1 MKPFRYKRTRE
12 WDWEVRAIMRKTK
25 LWKKTTAVLV
35 CTAMLAGLGACSKE
49 TETGGAGTAAQAES
63 AKAGEEAGEGE
74 EVITLTVMGEVG
86 NDCISTDDAIGRK
99 IKEELGIV
107 LECTMVTNDKLKVM
121 AAGGDLP
128 DIIEL
133 HEAPTMAKSLID
145 AGALYPMDSWLENNG
160 ENIKTKLPD
169 GLKWSKDVLG
179 GGQTYVLPVAIEVT
193 DKENPKKN
201 GFVGFFTRW
210 DYYKELGCPEIASE
224 DDYLNV
230 LKQMVD
236 AHPETEDGKK
246 VYALSGWTDWGLWPY
261 KISYPFS
268 FGYENLDNNQLF
280 SHVTGE
286 LEDMFTKEDGI
297 FWKSLAFFNKA
308 YRMGIMDP
316 EAFTMKNAQY
326 HSKVANGEVLVAAA
340 NWDTPDLAICGENAG
355 MYVLPGA
362 FPYIAGIYPLE
373 SRLGYTT
380 TNAICISANCKYPEK
395 AMELLEYL
403 NSDEGS
409 RLVRTGIQGEDWDVV
424 DGKPELTGKRLDNFI
439 SNNTKEKDYAE
450 KTSPQ
455 GIGKYAWMCSTQA
468 INPAAD
474 GYPYDLTNAKEYTM
488 LSVSAADKDFS
499 DYYSAGKAQYPGE
512 AYVQLVED
520 GKMKALDT
528 NRITGKLM
536 EPVSD
541 EAVKIFSKADEYF
554 QANIAKIITCEDEAA
569 FETQKQ
575 KMITDIL
582 AMGYE
587 KALTQVQE
595 QFAKAKEMEKQ
606 FQ

>member
-1 MKPFRYKRTRE
+1 MC
-12 WDWEVRAIMRKTK
+12 A
-25 LWKKTTAVLV
+25 
-35 CTAMLAGLGACSKE
+35 AMLTGLCACSKGA
-49 TETGGAGTAAQAES
+49 ETGSSETVADSNGAKTEQAAES
-63 AKAGEEAGEGE
+63 ED

-121 AAGGDLP
+121 AAGDLP
-128 DIIEL
+128 DIIQL

-145 AGALYPMDSWLENNG
+145 AGALYPMDEWLENNG
-160 ENIKTKLPD
+160 ENIKTKIPD

-210 DYYKELGCPEIASE
+210 DCYKELGCPEITSE
-224 DDYLNV
+224 DEYLDV

-297 FWKSLAFFNKA
+297 FWKSLSFFNKA

-326 HSKVANGEVLVAAA
+326 HSKVSNGEILVAAD
-340 NWDTPDLAICGENAG
+340 NWDTPDVAICGENAG

-409 RLVRTGIQGEDWDVV
+409 RLVRTGIQGEDWDIV
-424 DGKPELTGKRLDNFI
+424 DGKPELIGKRLDNFV
-439 SNNTKEKDYAE
+439 SNNTQEKDYAD
-450 KTSPQ
+450 KASPQ
-455 GIGKYAWMCSTQA
+455 GIGKYSWMCSIQA
-468 INPAAD
+468 INPTAD
-474 GYPYDLTNAKEYTM
+474 GYPNDLTNSKEYTM

-499 DYYSAGKAQYPGE
+499 DYYGAGKAQYPGE
-512 AYVQLVED
+512 AYVQLVEE
-520 GKMKALDT
+520 GKMKSLDA
-528 NRITGKLM
+528 NLITGKLM

-541 EAVKIFSKADEYF
+541 DAVKIFSKADEYF

-569 FETQKQ
+569 FEAQKQ
-575 KMITDIL
+575 KMISDVL

-587 KALTQVQE
+587 KALAEVQE
-595 QFAKAKEMEKQ
+595 QFEKAKEMEKQ

>member
-1 MKPFRYKRTRE
+1 MC
-12 WDWEVRAIMRKTK
+12 A
-25 LWKKTTAVLV
+25 
-35 CTAMLAGLGACSKE
+35 AMLTGLCACSKGA
-49 TETGGAGTAAQAES
+49 ETGSSETVADSNGAKTEQAAES
-63 AKAGEEAGEGE
+63 ED

-128 DIIEL
+128 DIIQL

-145 AGALYPMDSWLENNG
+145 AGALYPMDEWLENNG
-160 ENIKTKLPD
+160 ENIKTKIPD

-210 DYYKELGCPEIASE
+210 DCYKELGCPEITSE
-224 DDYLNV
+224 DEYLDV

-297 FWKSLAFFNKA
+297 FWKRLSFFNKA

-326 HSKVANGEVLVAAA
+326 HSKVSNGEILVAAD
-340 NWDTPDLAICGENAG
+340 NWDTPDVAICGENAG

-409 RLVRTGIQGEDWDVV
+409 RLVRTGIQGEDWDIV
-424 DGKPELTGKRLDNFI
+424 DGKPELIGKRLDNFV
-439 SNNTKEKDYAE
+439 SNNTQEKDYAD
-450 KTSPQ
+450 KASPQ
-455 GIGKYAWMCSTQA
+455 GIGKYSWMCSIQA
-468 INPAAD
+468 INPTAD
-474 GYPYDLTNAKEYTM
+474 GYPNDLTNSKEYTM

-499 DYYSAGKAQYPGE
+499 DYYGAGKAQYPGE
-512 AYVQLVED
+512 AYVQLVEE
-520 GKMKALDT
+520 GKMKSLDA
-528 NRITGKLM
+528 NLITGKLM

-541 EAVKIFSKADEYF
+541 DAVKIFSKADEYF

-569 FETQKQ
+569 FEAQKQ
-575 KMITDIL
+575 KMISDVL

-587 KALTQVQE
+587 KALAEVQE
-595 QFAKAKEMEKQ
+595 QFEKAKEMEKQ

>member
-1 MKPFRYKRTRE
+1 
-12 WDWEVRAIMRKTK
+12 MRNTK
-25 LWKKTTAVLV
+25 LWKKTTAILM
-35 CTAMLAGLGACSKE
+35 CAAMLTGLCACSKGA
-49 TETGGAGTAAQAES
+49 ETGNSETVADSNGAKTEQAAES
-63 AKAGEEAGEGE
+63 ED

-128 DIIEL
+128 DIIQL

-145 AGALYPMDSWLENNG
+145 AGALYPMDEWLENNG
-160 ENIKTKLPD
+160 ENIKTKIPD

-210 DYYKELGCPEIASE
+210 DCYKELGCPEITSE
-224 DDYLNV
+224 DEYLDV

-297 FWKSLAFFNKA
+297 FWKSLSFFNKA

-326 HSKVANGEVLVAAA
+326 HSKVSNGEILVAAD
-340 NWDTPDLAICGENAG
+340 NWDTPDVAICGENAG

-424 DGKPELTGKRLDNFI
+424 DGKPELIGKRLDNFV
-439 SNNTKEKDYAE
+439 SNNTQEKDYAD
-450 KTSPQ
+450 KASPQ
-455 GIGKYAWMCSTQA
+455 GIGKYSWMCSIQA
-468 INPAAD
+468 INPTAD
-474 GYPYDLTNAKEYTM
+474 GYPNDLTNSKEYTM

-499 DYYSAGKAQYPGE
+499 DYYGAGKAQYPGE
-512 AYVQLVED
+512 AYVQLVEE
-520 GKMKALDT
+520 GKMKSLDA
-528 NRITGKLM
+528 NLITGKLM

-541 EAVKIFSKADEYF
+541 DAVKIFSKADEYF

-569 FETQKQ
+569 FEAQKQ
-575 KMITDIL
+575 KMISDVL

-587 KALTQVQE
+587 KALAEVQE
-595 QFAKAKEMEKQ
+595 QFEKAKEMEKQ

>member
-1 MKPFRYKRTRE
+1 
-12 WDWEVRAIMRKTK
+12 MRNTK
-25 LWKKTTAVLV
+25 LWKKTTAILM
-35 CTAMLAGLGACSKE
+35 CAAMLTGLCACSKGA
-49 TETGGAGTAAQAES
+49 ETGSSETVADSNGAKTEQAAES
-63 AKAGEEAGEGE
+63 ED

-128 DIIEL
+128 DIIQL

-145 AGALYPMDSWLENNG
+145 AGALYPMDEWLENNG
-160 ENIKTKLPD
+160 ENIKTKIPD

-210 DYYKELGCPEIASE
+210 DCYKELGCPEITSE
-224 DDYLNV
+224 DEYLDV

-268 FGYENLDNNQLF
+268 FGYENLDNNQLL

-297 FWKSLAFFNKA
+297 FWKSLSFFNKA

-326 HSKVANGEVLVAAA
+326 HSKVSNGEILVAAD
-340 NWDTPDLAICGENAG
+340 NWDTPDVAICGENAG

-409 RLVRTGIQGEDWDVV
+409 RLVRTGIQGEDWDIV
-424 DGKPELTGKRLDNFI
+424 DGKPELIGKRLDNFV
-439 SNNTKEKDYAE
+439 SNNTQEKDYAD
-450 KTSPQ
+450 KASPQ
-455 GIGKYAWMCSTQA
+455 GIGKYSWMCSIQA
-468 INPAAD
+468 INPTAD
-474 GYPYDLTNAKEYTM
+474 GYPNDLTNSKEYTM
-488 LSVSAADKDFS
+488 LSVSAADKDLS
-499 DYYSAGKAQYPGE
+499 DYYGAGKAQYPGE
-512 AYVQLVED
+512 AYVQLVEE
-520 GKMKALDT
+520 GKMKSLDA
-528 NRITGKLM
+528 NLITGKLM

-541 EAVKIFSKADEYF
+541 DAVKIFSKADEYF

-569 FETQKQ
+569 FEAQKQ
-575 KMITDIL
+575 KMISDVL

-587 KALTQVQE
+587 KALAEVQE
-595 QFAKAKEMEKQ
+595 QFEKAKEMEKQ

>member
-1 MKPFRYKRTRE
+1 MC
-12 WDWEVRAIMRKTK
+12 A
-25 LWKKTTAVLV
+25 
-35 CTAMLAGLGACSKE
+35 AMLTGLCACSKGA
-49 TETGGAGTAAQAES
+49 ETGSSETVADSNGAKTEQAAES
-63 AKAGEEAGEGE
+63 ED

-128 DIIEL
+128 DIIQL

-145 AGALYPMDSWLENNG
+145 AGALYPMDEWLENNG
-160 ENIKTKLPD
+160 ENIKTKIPD

-210 DYYKELGCPEIASE
+210 DCYKELGCPEITSE
-224 DDYLNV
+224 DEYLDV

-297 FWKSLAFFNKA
+297 FWKSLSFFNKA

-326 HSKVANGEVLVAAA
+326 HSKVSNGEILVAAD
-340 NWDTPDLAICGENAG
+340 NWDTPDVAICGENAG

-409 RLVRTGIQGEDWDVV
+409 RLVRTGIQGEDWDIV
-424 DGKPELTGKRLDNFI
+424 DGKPELIGKRLDNFV
-439 SNNTKEKDYAE
+439 SNNTQEKDYAD
-450 KTSPQ
+450 KASPQ
-455 GIGKYAWMCSTQA
+455 GIGKYSWMCSIQA
-468 INPAAD
+468 INPTAD
-474 GYPYDLTNAKEYTM
+474 GYPNDLTNSKEYTM

-499 DYYSAGKAQYPGE
+499 DYYGAGKAQYPGE
-512 AYVQLVED
+512 AYVQLVEE
-520 GKMKALDT
+520 GKMKSLDA
-528 NRITGKLM
+528 NLITGKLM

-541 EAVKIFSKADEYF
+541 DAVKIFSKADEYF

-569 FETQKQ
+569 FEAQKQ
-575 KMITDIL
+575 KMISDVL

-587 KALTQVQE
+587 KALAEVQE
-595 QFAKAKEMEKQ
+595 QFEKAKEKEKQ

>member
-1 MKPFRYKRTRE
+1 MC
-12 WDWEVRAIMRKTK
+12 A
-25 LWKKTTAVLV
+25 
-35 CTAMLAGLGACSKE
+35 AMLTGLCACSKGA
-49 TETGGAGTAAQAES
+49 ETGNSETVADSNGAKTEQAAES
-63 AKAGEEAGEGE
+63 ED

-128 DIIEL
+128 DIIQL

-145 AGALYPMDSWLENNG
+145 AGALYPMDEWLENNG
-160 ENIKTKLPD
+160 ENIKTKIPD

-210 DYYKELGCPEIASE
+210 DCYKELGCPEITSE
-224 DDYLNV
+224 DEYLDV

-297 FWKSLAFFNKA
+297 FWKSLSFFNKA

-326 HSKVANGEVLVAAA
+326 HSKVSNGEILVAAD
-340 NWDTPDLAICGENAG
+340 NWDTPDVAICGENAG

-424 DGKPELTGKRLDNFI
+424 DGKPELIGKRLDNFV
-439 SNNTKEKDYAE
+439 SNNTQEKDYAD
-450 KTSPQ
+450 KASPQ
-455 GIGKYAWMCSTQA
+455 GIGKYSWMCSIQA
-468 INPAAD
+468 INPTAD
-474 GYPYDLTNAKEYTM
+474 GYPNDLTNSKEYTM

-499 DYYSAGKAQYPGE
+499 DYYGAGKAQYPGE
-512 AYVQLVED
+512 AYVQLVEE
-520 GKMKALDT
+520 GKMKSLDA
-528 NRITGKLM
+528 NLITGKLM

-541 EAVKIFSKADEYF
+541 DAVKIFSKADEYF

-569 FETQKQ
+569 FEAQKQ
-575 KMITDIL
+575 KMISDVL

-587 KALTQVQE
+587 KALAEVQE
-595 QFAKAKEMEKQ
+595 QFEKAKEMEKQ

>member
-1 MKPFRYKRTRE
+1 MC
-12 WDWEVRAIMRKTK
+12 A
-25 LWKKTTAVLV
+25 
-35 CTAMLAGLGACSKE
+35 AMLTGLCACSKGA
-49 TETGGAGTAAQAES
+49 ETGSSETVADSNGAKTEQAAES
-63 AKAGEEAGEGE
+63 ED

-128 DIIEL
+128 DIIQL

-145 AGALYPMDSWLENNG
+145 AGALYPMDEWLENNG

-210 DYYKELGCPEIASE
+210 DCYKELGCPEITSE
-224 DDYLNV
+224 DEYLDV

-297 FWKSLAFFNKA
+297 FWKSLSFFNKA

-326 HSKVANGEVLVAAA
+326 HSKVSNGEILVAAD
-340 NWDTPDLAICGENAG
+340 NWDTPDVAICGENAG

-424 DGKPELTGKRLDNFI
+424 DGKPELIGKRLDNFV
-439 SNNTKEKDYAE
+439 SNNTQEKDYAD
-450 KTSPQ
+450 KASPQ

-474 GYPYDLTNAKEYTM
+474 GYPYDLTNSKEYTM

-499 DYYSAGKAQYPGE
+499 DYYGAGKAQYPGE
-512 AYVQLVED
+512 AYVQLVEE
-520 GKMKALDT
+520 GKMKSLDA
-528 NRITGKLM
+528 NLITGKLM

-541 EAVKIFSKADEYF
+541 DAVKIFSKADEYF

-569 FETQKQ
+569 FEAQKQ
-575 KMITDIL
+575 KMISDVL

-587 KALTQVQE
+587 KALAEVQE
-595 QFAKAKEMEKQ
+595 QFEKAKEMEKQ

>member
-1 MKPFRYKRTRE
+1 
-12 WDWEVRAIMRKTK
+12 MRNTK
-25 LWKKTTAVLV
+25 LWKKTTAILM
-35 CTAMLAGLGACSKE
+35 CAAMLTGLCACSKGA
-49 TETGGAGTAAQAES
+49 ETGSSETVADSNGAKTEQAAES
-63 AKAGEEAGEGE
+63 ED

-128 DIIEL
+128 DIIQL

-145 AGALYPMDSWLENNG
+145 AGALYPMDEWLENNG

-210 DYYKELGCPEIASE
+210 DCYKELGCPEITSE
-224 DDYLNV
+224 DEYLDV

-297 FWKSLAFFNKA
+297 FWKSLSFFNKA

-326 HSKVANGEVLVAAA
+326 HSKVSNGEILVAAD
-340 NWDTPDLAICGENAG
+340 NWDTPDVAICGENAG

-424 DGKPELTGKRLDNFI
+424 DGKPELIGKRLDNFV
-439 SNNTKEKDYAE
+439 SNNTQEKDYAD
-450 KTSPQ
+450 KASPQ

-474 GYPYDLTNAKEYTM
+474 GYPYDLTNSKEYTM

-499 DYYSAGKAQYPGE
+499 DYYGAGKAQYPGE
-512 AYVQLVED
+512 AYVQLVEE
-520 GKMKALDT
+520 GKMKSLDA
-528 NRITGKLM
+528 NLITGKLM

-541 EAVKIFSKADEYF
+541 DAVKIFSKADEYF

-569 FETQKQ
+569 FEAQKQ
-575 KMITDIL
+575 KMISDVL

-587 KALTQVQE
+587 KALAEVQE
-595 QFAKAKEMEKQ
+595 QFEKAKEMEKQ

>member
-1 MKPFRYKRTRE
+1 
-12 WDWEVRAIMRKTK
+12 MRNTK
-25 LWKKTTAVLV
+25 LWKKTTAILM
-35 CTAMLAGLGACSKE
+35 CAAMLTGLCACSKGA
-49 TETGGAGTAAQAES
+49 ETGSSETVADSNGAKTEQAAES
-63 AKAGEEAGEGE
+63 ED

-128 DIIEL
+128 DIIQL

-145 AGALYPMDSWLENNG
+145 AGALYPMDEWLENNG
-160 ENIKTKLPD
+160 ENIKTKIPD

-210 DYYKELGCPEIASE
+210 DCYKELGCPEITSE
-224 DDYLNV
+224 DEYLDV

-286 LEDMFTKEDGI
+286 LEDLFTKEDGI
-297 FWKSLAFFNKA
+297 FWKSLSFFNKA

-326 HSKVANGEVLVAAA
+326 HSKVSNGEILVAAD
-340 NWDTPDLAICGENAG
+340 NWDTPDVAICGENAG

-409 RLVRTGIQGEDWDVV
+409 RLVRTGIQGEDWDIV
-424 DGKPELTGKRLDNFI
+424 DGKPELIGKRLDNFV
-439 SNNTKEKDYAE
+439 SNNTQEKDYAD
-450 KTSPQ
+450 KASPQ
-455 GIGKYAWMCSTQA
+455 GIGKYSWMCSIQA
-468 INPAAD
+468 INPTAD
-474 GYPYDLTNAKEYTM
+474 GYPNDLTNSKEYTM

-499 DYYSAGKAQYPGE
+499 DYCGAGKAQYPGE
-512 AYVQLVED
+512 AYVQLVEE
-520 GKMKALDT
+520 GKMKSLDA
-528 NRITGKLM
+528 NLITGKLM

-541 EAVKIFSKADEYF
+541 DAVKIFSKADEYF

-569 FETQKQ
+569 FEAQKQ
-575 KMITDIL
+575 KMISDVL

-587 KALTQVQE
+587 KALAEVQE
-595 QFAKAKEMEKQ
+595 QFEKAKEMEKQ

>member
-1 MKPFRYKRTRE
+1 
-12 WDWEVRAIMRKTK
+12 MRNTK
-25 LWKKTTAVLV
+25 LWKKTTAILM
-35 CTAMLAGLGACSKE
+35 CAAMLTGLCACSKGA
-49 TETGGAGTAAQAES
+49 ETGSSETVADSNGAKTEQAAES
-63 AKAGEEAGEGE
+63 ED
-74 EVITLTVMGEVG
+74 EVITLTVMGDVG

-128 DIIEL
+128 DIIQL

-145 AGALYPMDSWLENNG
+145 AGALYPMDEWLENNG
-160 ENIKTKLPD
+160 ENIKTKIPD

-210 DYYKELGCPEIASE
+210 DCYKELGCPEITSE
-224 DDYLNV
+224 DEYLDV

-297 FWKSLAFFNKA
+297 FWKSLSFFNKA

-326 HSKVANGEVLVAAA
+326 HSKVSNGEILVAAD
-340 NWDTPDLAICGENAG
+340 NWDTPDVAICGENAG

-409 RLVRTGIQGEDWDVV
+409 RLVRTGIQGEDWDIV
-424 DGKPELTGKRLDNFI
+424 DGKPELIGKRLDNFV
-439 SNNTKEKDYAE
+439 SNNTQEKDYAD
-450 KTSPQ
+450 KASPQ
-455 GIGKYAWMCSTQA
+455 GIGKYSWMCSIQA
-468 INPAAD
+468 INPTAD
-474 GYPYDLTNAKEYTM
+474 GYPNDLTNSKEYTM

-499 DYYSAGKAQYPGE
+499 DYYGAGKAQYPGE
-512 AYVQLVED
+512 AYVQLVEE
-520 GKMKALDT
+520 GKMKSLDA
-528 NRITGKLM
+528 NLITGKLM

-541 EAVKIFSKADEYF
+541 DAVKIFSKADEYF

-569 FETQKQ
+569 FEAQKQ
-575 KMITDIL
+575 KMISDVL

-587 KALTQVQE
+587 KALAEVQE
-595 QFAKAKEMEKQ
+595 QFEKAKEMEKQ

>member
-1 MKPFRYKRTRE
+1 MKNR
-12 WDWEVRAIMRKTK
+12 K
-25 LWKKTTAVLV
+25 LWQKTAAVFL
-35 CTAMLAGLGACSKE
+35 CAAMMTGLCACGGAAE
-49 TETGGAGTAAQAES
+49 TENSNAETNSGSDAVSETAE
-63 AKAGEEAGEGE
+63 KEE

-86 NDCISTDDAIGRK
+86 NDCFSTDDAIGRK

-145 AGALYPMDSWLENNG
+145 AGALYPMDAWLENNG

-179 GGQTYVLPVAIEVT
+179 GGQTYVLPVSIEVT

-210 DYYKELGCPEIASE
+210 DYYKELGCPEITSE
-224 DDYLNV
+224 DEYLNI

-326 HSKVANGEVLVAAA
+326 HSKVSNGEVLVAAD
-340 NWDTPDLAICGENAG
+340 NWDTPDLTICGENAG

-380 TNAICISANCKYPEK
+380 TNAICISSNCKYPEK

-424 DGKPELTGKRLDNFI
+424 DGKPELIGKRLDNFI

-474 GYPYDLTNAKEYTM
+474 GYPYDLTNSKEYTL

-499 DYYSAGKAQYPGE
+499 DYYSGGKAQYPGE
-512 AYVQLVED
+512 AYVQMVEE
-520 GKMKALDT
+520 GKIKALET
-528 NRITGKLM
+528 NLITGKLM
-536 EPVSD
+536 EQVSD

-554 QANIAKIITCEDEAA
+554 QANIAKLITCEDEAA
-569 FETQKQ
+569 FEAQKE
-575 KMITDIL
+575 KMISDIY

-587 KALTQVQE
+587 KALAEVQE
-595 QFAKAKEMEKQ
+595 QFNKAKDMEKQ
-606 FQ
+606 FN

>member
-1 MKPFRYKRTRE
+1 
-12 WDWEVRAIMRKTK
+12 MRNTK
-25 LWKKTTAVLV
+25 LWKKTTAILM
-35 CTAMLAGLGACSKE
+35 CAAMLTGLCACSKGA
-49 TETGGAGTAAQAES
+49 ETGSSETVADSNGAKTEQAAES
-63 AKAGEEAGEGE
+63 ED

-128 DIIEL
+128 DIIQL
-133 HEAPTMAKSLID
+133 HEAPTMAKILID
-145 AGALYPMDSWLENNG
+145 AGALYPMDEWLENNG
-160 ENIKTKLPD
+160 ENIKTKIPD

-210 DYYKELGCPEIASE
+210 DCYKELGCPEITSE
-224 DDYLNV
+224 DEYLDV

-297 FWKSLAFFNKA
+297 FWKSLSFFNKA

-326 HSKVANGEVLVAAA
+326 HSKVSNGEILVAAD
-340 NWDTPDLAICGENAG
+340 NWDTPDVAICGENAG

-409 RLVRTGIQGEDWDVV
+409 RLVRTGIQGEDWDIV
-424 DGKPELTGKRLDNFI
+424 DGKPELIGKRLDNFV
-439 SNNTKEKDYAE
+439 SNNTQEKDYAD
-450 KTSPQ
+450 KASPQ
-455 GIGKYAWMCSTQA
+455 GIGKYSWMCSIQA
-468 INPAAD
+468 INPTAD
-474 GYPYDLTNAKEYTM
+474 GYPNDLTNSKEYTM

-499 DYYSAGKAQYPGE
+499 DYYGAGKAQYPGE
-512 AYVQLVED
+512 AYVQLVEE
-520 GKMKALDT
+520 GKMKSLDA
-528 NRITGKLM
+528 NLITGKLM

-541 EAVKIFSKADEYF
+541 DAVKIFSKADEYF

-569 FETQKQ
+569 FEAQKQ
-575 KMITDIL
+575 KMISDVL

-587 KALTQVQE
+587 KALAEVQE
-595 QFAKAKEMEKQ
+595 QFEKAKEMEKQ

>member
-1 MKPFRYKRTRE
+1 MC
-12 WDWEVRAIMRKTK
+12 A
-25 LWKKTTAVLV
+25 
-35 CTAMLAGLGACSKE
+35 AMLTGLCACSKGA
-49 TETGGAGTAAQAES
+49 ETGSSETVADSNGAKTEQAAES
-63 AKAGEEAGEGE
+63 ED

-121 AAGGDLP
+121 AACGDLP
-128 DIIEL
+128 DIIQL

-145 AGALYPMDSWLENNG
+145 AGALYPMDEWLENNG
-160 ENIKTKLPD
+160 ENIKTKIPD

-210 DYYKELGCPEIASE
+210 DCYKELGCPEITSE
-224 DDYLNV
+224 DEYLDV

-297 FWKSLAFFNKA
+297 FWKSLSFFNKA

-326 HSKVANGEVLVAAA
+326 HSKVSNGEILVAAD
-340 NWDTPDLAICGENAG
+340 NWDTPDVAICGENAG

-409 RLVRTGIQGEDWDVV
+409 RLVRTGIQGEDWDIV
-424 DGKPELTGKRLDNFI
+424 DGKPELIGKRLDNFV
-439 SNNTKEKDYAE
+439 SNNTQEKDYAD
-450 KTSPQ
+450 KASPQ
-455 GIGKYAWMCSTQA
+455 GIGKYSWMCSIQA
-468 INPAAD
+468 INPTAD
-474 GYPYDLTNAKEYTM
+474 GYPNDLTNSKEYTM

-499 DYYSAGKAQYPGE
+499 DYYGAGKAQYPGE
-512 AYVQLVED
+512 AYVQLVEE
-520 GKMKALDT
+520 GKMKSLDA
-528 NRITGKLM
+528 NLITGKLM

-541 EAVKIFSKADEYF
+541 DAVKIFSKADEYF

-569 FETQKQ
+569 FEAQKQ
-575 KMITDIL
+575 KMISDVL

-587 KALTQVQE
+587 KALAEVQE
-595 QFAKAKEMEKQ
+595 QFEKAKEMEKQ

>member
-1 MKPFRYKRTRE
+1 MC
-12 WDWEVRAIMRKTK
+12 A
-25 LWKKTTAVLV
+25 
-35 CTAMLAGLGACSKE
+35 AMLTGLCACSKGA
-49 TETGGAGTAAQAES
+49 ETGSSETVADSNGAKTEQAAES
-63 AKAGEEAGEGE
+63 ED

-128 DIIEL
+128 DIIQL

-145 AGALYPMDSWLENNG
+145 AGALYPMDEWLENNG
-160 ENIKTKLPD
+160 ENIKTKIPD

-210 DYYKELGCPEIASE
+210 DCYKELGCPEITSE
-224 DDYLNV
+224 DEYLDV

-297 FWKSLAFFNKA
+297 FWKSLSFFNKA

-326 HSKVANGEVLVAAA
+326 HSKVSNGEILVAAD
-340 NWDTPDLAICGENAG
+340 NWDTPDVAICGENAG

-409 RLVRTGIQGEDWDVV
+409 RLVRTGIQGEDWDIV
-424 DGKPELTGKRLDNFI
+424 DGKPELIGKRLDNFV
-439 SNNTKEKDYAE
+439 SNNTQEKDYAD
-450 KTSPQ
+450 KASPQ
-455 GIGKYAWMCSTQA
+455 GIGKYSWMCSIQA
-468 INPAAD
+468 INPTAD
-474 GYPYDLTNAKEYTM
+474 GYPNDLTNSKEYTM

-499 DYYSAGKAQYPGE
+499 DYYGAGKAQYPGE
-512 AYVQLVED
+512 AYVQLVEE
-520 GKMKALDT
+520 GKMKSLDA
-528 NRITGKLM
+528 NLITGKLM

-541 EAVKIFSKADEYF
+541 DAVKIFSKADEYF

-569 FETQKQ
+569 LEAQKQ
-575 KMITDIL
+575 KMISDVL

-587 KALTQVQE
+587 KALAEVQE
-595 QFAKAKEMEKQ
+595 QFEKAKEMEKQ

>member
-1 MKPFRYKRTRE
+1 
-12 WDWEVRAIMRKTK
+12 MRNTK
-25 LWKKTTAVLV
+25 LWKKTTAILM
-35 CTAMLAGLGACSKE
+35 CAAMLTGLCACSKGA
-49 TETGGAGTAAQAES
+49 ETGSSETVADSNGAKTEQAAES
-63 AKAGEEAGEGE
+63 ED

-128 DIIEL
+128 DIIQL

-145 AGALYPMDSWLENNG
+145 AGALYPMDEWLENNG
-160 ENIKTKLPD
+160 ENIKTKIPD

-210 DYYKELGCPEIASE
+210 DCYKELGCPEITSE
-224 DDYLNV
+224 DEYLDV

-297 FWKSLAFFNKA
+297 FWKSLSFFNKA

-326 HSKVANGEVLVAAA
+326 HSKVSNGEILVAAD
-340 NWDTPDLAICGENAG
+340 NWDTPDVAICGENAG

-424 DGKPELTGKRLDNFI
+424 DGKPELIGKRLDNFV
-439 SNNTKEKDYAE
+439 SNNTQEKDYAD
-450 KTSPQ
+450 KASPQ
-455 GIGKYAWMCSTQA
+455 GIGKYSWMCSIQA
-468 INPAAD
+468 INPTAD
-474 GYPYDLTNAKEYTM
+474 GYPNDLTNSKEYTM

-499 DYYSAGKAQYPGE
+499 DYYGAGKAQYPGE
-512 AYVQLVED
+512 AYVQLVEE
-520 GKMKALDT
+520 GKMKSLDA
-528 NRITGKLM
+528 NLITGKLM

-541 EAVKIFSKADEYF
+541 DAVKIFSKADEYF

-569 FETQKQ
+569 FEAQKQ
-575 KMITDIL
+575 KMISDVL

-587 KALTQVQE
+587 KALAEVQE
-595 QFAKAKEMEKQ
+595 QFEKAKDMEKQ

>member
-1 MKPFRYKRTRE
+1 
-12 WDWEVRAIMRKTK
+12 MRNTK
-25 LWKKTTAVLV
+25 LWKKTTAIFM
-35 CTAMLAGLGACSKE
+35 CAAMLTGLCACSKGA
-49 TETGGAGTAAQAES
+49 ETGSSETVADSNGAKTEQAAES
-63 AKAGEEAGEGE
+63 ED

-128 DIIEL
+128 DIIQL

-145 AGALYPMDSWLENNG
+145 AGALYPMDEWLENNG
-160 ENIKTKLPD
+160 ENIKTKIPD

-210 DYYKELGCPEIASE
+210 DCYKELVCPEITSE
-224 DDYLNV
+224 DEYLDV

-297 FWKSLAFFNKA
+297 FWKSLSFFNKA

-326 HSKVANGEVLVAAA
+326 HSKVSNGEILVAAD
-340 NWDTPDLAICGENAG
+340 NWDTPDVAICGENAG

-424 DGKPELTGKRLDNFI
+424 DGKPELIGKRLDNFV
-439 SNNTKEKDYAE
+439 SNNTQEKDYAD
-450 KTSPQ
+450 KASPQ
-455 GIGKYAWMCSTQA
+455 GIGKYSWMCSIQA
-468 INPAAD
+468 VNPTAD
-474 GYPYDLTNAKEYTM
+474 GYPNDLTNSKEYTM

-499 DYYSAGKAQYPGE
+499 DYYGAGKAQYPGE
-512 AYVQLVED
+512 AYVQLVEE
-520 GKMKALDT
+520 GKMKSLDA
-528 NRITGKLM
+528 NLITGKLM

-541 EAVKIFSKADEYF
+541 DAVKIFSKADEYF

-569 FETQKQ
+569 FEAQKQ
-575 KMITDIL
+575 KMISDVL

-587 KALTQVQE
+587 KALAEVQE
-595 QFAKAKEMEKQ
+595 QFEKAKEMEKQ

>member
-1 MKPFRYKRTRE
+1 MC
-12 WDWEVRAIMRKTK
+12 A
-25 LWKKTTAVLV
+25 
-35 CTAMLAGLGACSKE
+35 AMLTGLCACSKGA
-49 TETGGAGTAAQAES
+49 ETGSSETVADSNGAKTEQAAES
-63 AKAGEEAGEGE
+63 ED

-128 DIIEL
+128 DIIQL

-145 AGALYPMDSWLENNG
+145 AGALYPMDEWLENNG
-160 ENIKTKLPD
+160 ENIKTKIPD

-179 GGQTYVLPVAIEVT
+179 GGQTYVLPVAIVVK
-193 DKENPKKN
+193 DKENPNKN
-201 GFVGFFTRW
+201 GFVGIFTRW
-210 DYYKELGCPEIASE
+210 VCYKELGCPEITSE
-224 DDYLNV
+224 DEYLDV

-297 FWKSLAFFNKA
+297 FWKSLSFFNKA

-326 HSKVANGEVLVAAA
+326 HSKVSNGEILVAAD
-340 NWDTPDLAICGENAG
+340 NWDTPDVAICGENAG

-409 RLVRTGIQGEDWDVV
+409 RLVRTGIQGEDWDIV
-424 DGKPELTGKRLDNFI
+424 DGKPELIGKRLDNFV
-439 SNNTKEKDYAE
+439 SNNTQEKDYAD
-450 KTSPQ
+450 KASPQ
-455 GIGKYAWMCSTQA
+455 GIGKYSWMCSIQA
-468 INPAAD
+468 INPTAD
-474 GYPYDLTNAKEYTM
+474 GYPNDLTNSKEYTM

-499 DYYSAGKAQYPGE
+499 DYYGAGKAQYPGE
-512 AYVQLVED
+512 AYVQLVEE
-520 GKMKALDT
+520 GKMKSLDA
-528 NRITGKLM
+528 NLITGKLM

-541 EAVKIFSKADEYF
+541 DAVKIFSKADEYF

-569 FETQKQ
+569 FEAQKQ
-575 KMITDIL
+575 KMISDVL

-587 KALTQVQE
+587 KALAEVQE
-595 QFAKAKEMEKQ
+595 QFEKAKEMEKQ

>member
-1 MKPFRYKRTRE
+1 MKNR
-12 WDWEVRAIMRKTK
+12 K
-25 LWKKTTAVLV
+25 LWQKMAAVFL
-35 CTAMLAGLGACSKE
+35 CAAMVTGLCACGGAAE
-49 TETGGAGTAAQAES
+49 TENSNAETNSGSGTVSETAER
-63 AKAGEEAGEGE
+63 EE

-86 NDCISTDDAIGRK
+86 NDCFSTDDAIGRK

-145 AGALYPMDSWLENNG
+145 AGALYPMDAWLENNG

-179 GGQTYVLPVAIEVT
+179 GGQTYVLPVSIEVT

-210 DYYKELGCPEIASE
+210 DYYKELGCPEITSE
-224 DDYLNV
+224 DEYLNI

-326 HSKVANGEVLVAAA
+326 HSKVSNGEVLVAAD
-340 NWDTPDLAICGENAG
+340 NWDTPDLTICGENAG

-380 TNAICISANCKYPEK
+380 TNAICISSNCKYPEK

-474 GYPYDLTNAKEYTM
+474 GYPYDLTNSKEYTM

-499 DYYSAGKAQYPGE
+499 DYYSGGKAQYPGE
-512 AYVQLVED
+512 AYVQMVEE
-520 GKMKALDT
+520 GKIKALET
-528 NRITGKLM
+528 NLITGKLM

-554 QANIAKIITCEDEAA
+554 QANIAKLITCEDEAA
-569 FETQKQ
+569 FEAQKE
-575 KMITDIL
+575 KMISDIY

-587 KALTQVQE
+587 KALAEVQE
-595 QFAKAKEMEKQ
+595 QFNKAKDMEKQ
-606 FQ
+606 FN

>member
-1 MKPFRYKRTRE
+1 MC
-12 WDWEVRAIMRKTK
+12 A
-25 LWKKTTAVLV
+25 
-35 CTAMLAGLGACSKE
+35 AMLTGLCACSKGA
-49 TETGGAGTAAQAES
+49 ETGSSETVADSNGAKTEQAAES
-63 AKAGEEAGEGE
+63 ED

-107 LECTMVTNDKLKVM
+107 LECTMFTNDKLKVM

-128 DIIEL
+128 DIIQL

-145 AGALYPMDSWLENNG
+145 AGALYPMDEWLENNG
-160 ENIKTKLPD
+160 ENIKTKIPD

-210 DYYKELGCPEIASE
+210 DCYKELGCPEITSE
-224 DDYLNV
+224 DEYLDV

-297 FWKSLAFFNKA
+297 FWKSLSFFNKA

-316 EAFTMKNAQY
+316 EAFTMKNAEY
-326 HSKVANGEVLVAAA
+326 HSKVSNGEILVAAD
-340 NWDTPDLAICGENAG
+340 NWDTPDVAICGENAG

-409 RLVRTGIQGEDWDVV
+409 RLVRTGIQGEDWDIV
-424 DGKPELTGKRLDNFI
+424 DGKPELIGKRLDNFV
-439 SNNTKEKDYAE
+439 SNNTQEKDYAD
-450 KTSPQ
+450 KASPQ
-455 GIGKYAWMCSTQA
+455 GIGKYSWMCSIQA
-468 INPAAD
+468 INPTAD
-474 GYPYDLTNAKEYTM
+474 GYPNDLTNSKEYTM

-499 DYYSAGKAQYPGE
+499 DYYGAGKAQYPGE
-512 AYVQLVED
+512 AYVQLVEE
-520 GKMKALDT
+520 GKMKSLDA
-528 NRITGKLM
+528 NLITGKLM

-541 EAVKIFSKADEYF
+541 DAVKIFSKADEYF

-569 FETQKQ
+569 FEAQKQ
-575 KMITDIL
+575 KMISDVL

-587 KALTQVQE
+587 KALAEVQE
-595 QFAKAKEMEKQ
+595 QFEKAKEMEKQ

>member
-1 MKPFRYKRTRE
+1 MC
-12 WDWEVRAIMRKTK
+12 A
-25 LWKKTTAVLV
+25 
-35 CTAMLAGLGACSKE
+35 AMLTGLCACSKGA
-49 TETGGAGTAAQAES
+49 ETGSSETVADSNGAKTEQAAES
-63 AKAGEEAGEGE
+63 ED

-128 DIIEL
+128 DIIQL

-145 AGALYPMDSWLENNG
+145 AGALYPMDEWLENNG
-160 ENIKTKLPD
+160 ENIKTKIPD

-210 DYYKELGCPEIASE
+210 DCYKELGCPEITSE
-224 DDYLNV
+224 DEYLDV

-297 FWKSLAFFNKA
+297 FWKSLSFFNKA

-326 HSKVANGEVLVAAA
+326 HSKVSNGEILVAAD
-340 NWDTPDLAICGENAG
+340 NWDTPDVAICGENAG

-424 DGKPELTGKRLDNFI
+424 DGKPELIGKRLDNFV
-439 SNNTKEKDYAE
+439 SNNTQEKDYAD
-450 KTSPQ
+450 KASPQ
-455 GIGKYAWMCSTQA
+455 GIGKYSWMCSIQA
-468 INPAAD
+468 INPTAD
-474 GYPYDLTNAKEYTM
+474 GYPNDLTNSKEYTM

-499 DYYSAGKAQYPGE
+499 DYYGAGKAQYPGE
-512 AYVQLVED
+512 AYVQLVEE
-520 GKMKALDT
+520 GKMKSLDA
-528 NRITGKLM
+528 NLITGKLM

-541 EAVKIFSKADEYF
+541 DAVKIFSKADEYF

-569 FETQKQ
+569 FEAQKQ
-575 KMITDIL
+575 KMISDVL

-587 KALTQVQE
+587 KALAEVQE
-595 QFAKAKEMEKQ
+595 QFEKAKEMEKQ
-606 FQ
+606 F

>member
-1 MKPFRYKRTRE
+1 
-12 WDWEVRAIMRKTK
+12 MRNTK
-25 LWKKTTAVLV
+25 LWKKTTAILM
-35 CTAMLAGLGACSKE
+35 CAAMLTGLCACSKGA
-49 TETGGAGTAAQAES
+49 ETGSSETVADSNGAKTEQAAES
-63 AKAGEEAGEGE
+63 ED

-128 DIIEL
+128 DIIQL

-145 AGALYPMDSWLENNG
+145 AGALYPMDEWLENNG
-160 ENIKTKLPD
+160 ENIKTKIPD

-210 DYYKELGCPEIASE
+210 DCYKELGCPEITSE
-224 DDYLNV
+224 DEYLDV

-297 FWKSLAFFNKA
+297 FWKSLSFFNKA

-326 HSKVANGEVLVAAA
+326 HSKVSNGEILVAAD
-340 NWDTPDLAICGENAG
+340 NWDTPDVAICGENAG

-409 RLVRTGIQGEDWDVV
+409 RLVRTGIRGEDWDVV
-424 DGKPELTGKRLDNFI
+424 DGKPELIGKRLDNFV
-439 SNNTKEKDYAE
+439 SNNTQEKDYAD
-450 KTSPQ
+450 KASPQ
-455 GIGKYAWMCSTQA
+455 GIGKYSWMCSIQA
-468 INPAAD
+468 INPTAD
-474 GYPYDLTNAKEYTM
+474 GYPNDLTNSKEYTM

-499 DYYSAGKAQYPGE
+499 DYYGAGKAQYPGE
-512 AYVQLVED
+512 AYVQLVEE
-520 GKMKALDT
+520 GKMKSLDA
-528 NRITGKLM
+528 NLITGKLM

-541 EAVKIFSKADEYF
+541 DAVKIFSKADEYF

-569 FETQKQ
+569 FEAQKQ
-575 KMITDIL
+575 KMISDVL

-587 KALTQVQE
+587 KALAEVQE
-595 QFAKAKEMEKQ
+595 QFEKAKEMEKQ

>member
-1 MKPFRYKRTRE
+1 MA
-12 WDWEVRAIMRKTK
+12 DSNGAKTEQ
-25 LWKKTTAVLV
+25 A
-35 CTAMLAGLGACSKE
+35 
-49 TETGGAGTAAQAES
+49 AES
-63 AKAGEEAGEGE
+63 ED

-128 DIIEL
+128 DIIQL

-145 AGALYPMDSWLENNG
+145 AGALYPMDEWLGNNG
-160 ENIKTKLPD
+160 ENIKTKIPD

-210 DYYKELGCPEIASE
+210 DCYKELGCPEITSE
-224 DDYLNV
+224 DEYLDV

-297 FWKSLAFFNKA
+297 FWKSLSFFNKA

-326 HSKVANGEVLVAAA
+326 HSKVSNGEILVAAD
-340 NWDTPDLAICGENAG
+340 NWDTPDVAICGENAG

-409 RLVRTGIQGEDWDVV
+409 RLVRTGIQGEDWDIV
-424 DGKPELTGKRLDNFI
+424 DGKPELIGKRLDNFV
-439 SNNTKEKDYAE
+439 SNNTQEKDYAD
-450 KTSPQ
+450 KASPQ
-455 GIGKYAWMCSTQA
+455 GIGKYSWMCSIQA
-468 INPAAD
+468 INPTAD
-474 GYPYDLTNAKEYTM
+474 GYPNDLTNSKEYTM

-499 DYYSAGKAQYPGE
+499 DYYGAGKAQYPGE
-512 AYVQLVED
+512 AYVQLVEE
-520 GKMKALDT
+520 GKMKSLDA
-528 NRITGKLM
+528 NLITGKLM

-541 EAVKIFSKADEYF
+541 DAVKIFSKADEYF

-569 FETQKQ
+569 FEAQKQ
-575 KMITDIL
+575 KMISDVL

-587 KALTQVQE
+587 KALAEVQE
-595 QFAKAKEMEKQ
+595 QFEKAKEMEKQ

>member
-1 MKPFRYKRTRE
+1 
-12 WDWEVRAIMRKTK
+12 MRNTK
-25 LWKKTTAVLV
+25 LWKKTTAILM
-35 CTAMLAGLGACSKE
+35 CAAMLTGLCACSKGA
-49 TETGGAGTAAQAES
+49 ETGSSETVADSNGAKTEQAAES
-63 AKAGEEAGEGE
+63 ED

-128 DIIEL
+128 DIIQL

-145 AGALYPMDSWLENNG
+145 AGALYPMDEWLENNG
-160 ENIKTKLPD
+160 ENIKTKIPD

-210 DYYKELGCPEIASE
+210 DCYKELGCPEITSE
-224 DDYLNV
+224 DEYLDV

-297 FWKSLAFFNKA
+297 FWKSLSFFNKA

-326 HSKVANGEVLVAAA
+326 HSKVSNGEILVAAD
-340 NWDTPDLAICGENAG
+340 NWDTPDVAICGENAG

-424 DGKPELTGKRLDNFI
+424 DGKPELIGKRLDNFV
-439 SNNTKEKDYAE
+439 SNNTQEKDYAD
-450 KTSPQ
+450 KASPQ

-474 GYPYDLTNAKEYTM
+474 GYPYDLTNSKEYTM

-499 DYYSAGKAQYPGE
+499 DYYGAGKAQYPGE
-512 AYVQLVED
+512 AYVQLVEE
-520 GKMKALDT
+520 GKMKSLDA
-528 NRITGKLM
+528 NLITGKLM

-541 EAVKIFSKADEYF
+541 DAVKIFSKADEYF

-569 FETQKQ
+569 FEAQKQ
-575 KMITDIL
+575 KMISDVL

-587 KALTQVQE
+587 KALAEVQE
-595 QFAKAKEMEKQ
+595 QFEKAKEMEKQ

>member
-1 MKPFRYKRTRE
+1 MC
-12 WDWEVRAIMRKTK
+12 A
-25 LWKKTTAVLV
+25 
-35 CTAMLAGLGACSKE
+35 AMLTGLCACSKGA
-49 TETGGAGTAAQAES
+49 ETGSSETVADSNGAKTEQAAES
-63 AKAGEEAGEGE
+63 ED

-128 DIIEL
+128 DIIQL

-145 AGALYPMDSWLENNG
+145 AGALYPMDEWLENNG
-160 ENIKTKLPD
+160 ENIKTKIPD

-210 DYYKELGCPEIASE
+210 DCYKELGCPEITSE
-224 DDYLNV
+224 DEYLDV

-297 FWKSLAFFNKA
+297 FWKSLSFFNKA

-326 HSKVANGEVLVAAA
+326 HSKVSNGEILVAAD
-340 NWDTPDLAICGENAG
+340 NWDTPDVAICGENAG

-424 DGKPELTGKRLDNFI
+424 DGKPELIGKRLDNFV
-439 SNNTKEKDYAE
+439 SNNTQEKDYAD
-450 KTSPQ
+450 KASPQ
-455 GIGKYAWMCSTQA
+455 GIGKYSWMCSIQA
-468 INPAAD
+468 VNPTAD
-474 GYPYDLTNAKEYTM
+474 GYPNDLTNSKEYTM

-499 DYYSAGKAQYPGE
+499 DYYGAGKAQYPGE
-512 AYVQLVED
+512 AYVQLVEE
-520 GKMKALDT
+520 GKMKSLDA
-528 NRITGKLM
+528 NLITGKLM

-541 EAVKIFSKADEYF
+541 DDVKIFSKADEYF

-569 FETQKQ
+569 FEAQKQ
-575 KMITDIL
+575 KMISDVL

-587 KALTQVQE
+587 KALAEVQE
-595 QFAKAKEMEKQ
+595 QFEKAKEMEKQ

>member
-1 MKPFRYKRTRE
+1 MC
-12 WDWEVRAIMRKTK
+12 A
-25 LWKKTTAVLV
+25 
-35 CTAMLAGLGACSKE
+35 AMLTGLCACSKGA
-49 TETGGAGTAAQAES
+49 ETGSSETVADSNGAKTEQAAES
-63 AKAGEEAGEGE
+63 ED

-128 DIIEL
+128 DIIQL

-145 AGALYPMDSWLENNG
+145 AGALYPMDEWLENNG
-160 ENIKTKLPD
+160 ENIKTKIPD

-210 DYYKELGCPEIASE
+210 DCYKELGCPEITSE
-224 DDYLNV
+224 DEYLDV

-297 FWKSLAFFNKA
+297 FWKSLSFFNKA

-326 HSKVANGEVLVAAA
+326 HSKVSNGEILVAAD
-340 NWDTPDLAICGENAG
+340 NWDTPDVAICGENAG

-424 DGKPELTGKRLDNFI
+424 DGKPELIGKRLDNFV
-439 SNNTKEKDYAE
+439 SNNTQEKDYAD
-450 KTSPQ
+450 KASPQ
-455 GIGKYAWMCSTQA
+455 GIGKYSWMCSIQA
-468 INPAAD
+468 INPTAD
-474 GYPYDLTNAKEYTM
+474 GYPNDLTNSKEYTM

-499 DYYSAGKAQYPGE
+499 DYYGAGKAQYPGE
-512 AYVQLVED
+512 AYVQLVEE
-520 GKMKALDT
+520 GKMKSLDA
-528 NRITGKLM
+528 NLITGKLM

-541 EAVKIFSKADEYF
+541 DAVKIFSKADEYF

-569 FETQKQ
+569 FEAQKQ
-575 KMITDIL
+575 KMISDVL

-587 KALTQVQE
+587 KALAEVQE
-595 QFAKAKEMEKQ
+595 QFEKAKEMEKQ

>member
-1 MKPFRYKRTRE
+1 MC
-12 WDWEVRAIMRKTK
+12 A
-25 LWKKTTAVLV
+25 
-35 CTAMLAGLGACSKE
+35 AMLTGLCACSKGA
-49 TETGGAGTAAQAES
+49 ETGSSETVADSNGAKTEQAAES
-63 AKAGEEAGEGE
+63 ED

-128 DIIEL
+128 DIIQL

-145 AGALYPMDSWLENNG
+145 AGALYPMDEWLENNG
-160 ENIKTKLPD
+160 ENIKTKIPD

-210 DYYKELGCPEIASE
+210 DCYKELGCPEITSE
-224 DDYLNV
+224 DEYLDV

-297 FWKSLAFFNKA
+297 FWKSLSFFNKA

-326 HSKVANGEVLVAAA
+326 HSKVSNGEILVAAD
-340 NWDTPDLAICGENAG
+340 NWDTPDVAICGENAG

-424 DGKPELTGKRLDNFI
+424 DGKPELIGKRLDNFV
-439 SNNTKEKDYAE
+439 SNNTQEKDYAD
-450 KTSPQ
+450 KASPQ
-455 GIGKYAWMCSTQA
+455 GIGKYSWMCSIQA
-468 INPAAD
+468 INPTAD
-474 GYPYDLTNAKEYTM
+474 GYPYDLTNSKEYTM

-499 DYYSAGKAQYPGE
+499 DYYGAGKAQYPGE
-512 AYVQLVED
+512 AYVQLVEE
-520 GKMKALDT
+520 GKMKSLDA
-528 NRITGKLM
+528 NLITGKLM

-541 EAVKIFSKADEYF
+541 DAVKIFSKADEYF

-569 FETQKQ
+569 FEAQKQ
-575 KMITDIL
+575 KMISDVL

-587 KALTQVQE
+587 KALAEVQE
-595 QFAKAKEMEKQ
+595 QFEKAKEMEKQ

>member
-1 MKPFRYKRTRE
+1 
-12 WDWEVRAIMRKTK
+12 MRNTK
-25 LWKKTTAVLV
+25 LWKKTTAILM
-35 CTAMLAGLGACSKE
+35 CAAMLTGLCACSKGA
-49 TETGGAGTAAQAES
+49 ETGSSETVADSNGAKTEQAAES
-63 AKAGEEAGEGE
+63 ED

-128 DIIEL
+128 DIIQL

-145 AGALYPMDSWLENNG
+145 AGALYPMDEWLENNG
-160 ENIKTKLPD
+160 ENIKTKIPD

-210 DYYKELGCPEIASE
+210 DCYKELGCPEITSE
-224 DDYLNV
+224 DEYLDV

-236 AHPETEDGKK
+236 THPETEDGKK

-297 FWKSLAFFNKA
+297 FWKSLSFFNKA

-326 HSKVANGEVLVAAA
+326 HSKVSNGEILVAAD
-340 NWDTPDLAICGENAG
+340 NWDTPDVAICGENAG

-424 DGKPELTGKRLDNFI
+424 DGKPELIGKRLDNFV
-439 SNNTKEKDYAE
+439 SNNTQEKDYAD
-450 KTSPQ
+450 KASPQ

-474 GYPYDLTNAKEYTM
+474 GYPYDLTNSKEYTM

-499 DYYSAGKAQYPGE
+499 DYYGAGKAQYPGE
-512 AYVQLVED
+512 AYVQLVEE
-520 GKMKALDT
+520 GKMKSLDA
-528 NRITGKLM
+528 NLITGKLM

-541 EAVKIFSKADEYF
+541 DAVKIFSKADEYF

-569 FETQKQ
+569 FEAQKQ
-575 KMITDIL
+575 KMISDVL

-587 KALTQVQE
+587 KALAEVQE
-595 QFAKAKEMEKQ
+595 QFEKAKEMEKQ

>member
-1 MKPFRYKRTRE
+1 
-12 WDWEVRAIMRKTK
+12 MRNTK
-25 LWKKTTAVLV
+25 LWKKTTAIFM
-35 CTAMLAGLGACSKE
+35 CAAMLTGLCACSKGA
-49 TETGGAGTAAQAES
+49 ETGSSETVADSNGAKTEQAAES
-63 AKAGEEAGEGE
+63 ED

-128 DIIEL
+128 DIIQL

-145 AGALYPMDSWLENNG
+145 AGALYPMDEWLENNG
-160 ENIKTKLPD
+160 ENIKTKIPD

-210 DYYKELGCPEIASE
+210 DCYKELGCPEITSE
-224 DDYLNV
+224 DEYLDV

-297 FWKSLAFFNKA
+297 FWKSLSFFNKA

-326 HSKVANGEVLVAAA
+326 HSKVSNGEILVAAD
-340 NWDTPDLAICGENAG
+340 NWDTPDVAICGENAG

-424 DGKPELTGKRLDNFI
+424 DGKPELIGKRLDNFV
-439 SNNTKEKDYAE
+439 SNNTQEKDYAD
-450 KTSPQ
+450 KASPQ
-455 GIGKYAWMCSTQA
+455 GIGKYSWMCSIQA
-468 INPAAD
+468 VNPTAD
-474 GYPYDLTNAKEYTM
+474 GYPNDLTNSKEYTM

-499 DYYSAGKAQYPGE
+499 DYYGAGKAQYPGE
-512 AYVQLVED
+512 AYVQLVEE
-520 GKMKALDT
+520 GKMKSLDA
-528 NRITGKLM
+528 NLITGKLM

-541 EAVKIFSKADEYF
+541 DAVKIFSKADEYF

-569 FETQKQ
+569 FEAQKQ
-575 KMITDIL
+575 KMISDVL

-587 KALTQVQE
+587 KALAEVQE
-595 QFAKAKEMEKQ
+595 QFEKAKEMEKQ

>member
-1 MKPFRYKRTRE
+1 MC
-12 WDWEVRAIMRKTK
+12 A
-25 LWKKTTAVLV
+25 
-35 CTAMLAGLGACSKE
+35 AMLTGLCACSKGA
-49 TETGGAGTAAQAES
+49 ETGSSETVADSNGAKTEQAAES
-63 AKAGEEAGEGE
+63 ED

-128 DIIEL
+128 DIIQL

-145 AGALYPMDSWLENNG
+145 AGALYPMDEWLENNG
-160 ENIKTKLPD
+160 ENIKTKIPD

-210 DYYKELGCPEIASE
+210 DCYKELGCPEITSE
-224 DDYLNV
+224 DEYLDV

-297 FWKSLAFFNKA
+297 FWKSLSFFNKA

-326 HSKVANGEVLVAAA
+326 HSKVSNGEILVAAD
-340 NWDTPDLAICGENAG
+340 NWDTPDVAICGENAG

-409 RLVRTGIQGEDWDVV
+409 RLVRTGIQGEDWDIV
-424 DGKPELTGKRLDNFI
+424 DGKPELIGKRLDNFV
-439 SNNTKEKDYAE
+439 SNNTQEKDYAD
-450 KTSPQ
+450 KASPQ
-455 GIGKYAWMCSTQA
+455 GIGKYSWMCSIQA
-468 INPAAD
+468 VNPTAD
-474 GYPYDLTNAKEYTM
+474 GYPNDLTNSKEYTM

-499 DYYSAGKAQYPGE
+499 DYYGAGKAQYPGE
-512 AYVQLVED
+512 AYVQLVEE
-520 GKMKALDT
+520 GKMKSLDA
-528 NRITGKLM
+528 NLITGKLM

-541 EAVKIFSKADEYF
+541 DAVKIFSKADEYF

-569 FETQKQ
+569 FEAQKQ
-575 KMITDIL
+575 KMISDVL

-587 KALTQVQE
+587 KALAEVQE
-595 QFAKAKEMEKQ
+595 QFEKAKEMEKQ

>member
-1 MKPFRYKRTRE
+1 MC
-12 WDWEVRAIMRKTK
+12 A
-25 LWKKTTAVLV
+25 
-35 CTAMLAGLGACSKE
+35 AMLTGLCACSKGA
-49 TETGGAGTAAQAES
+49 ETGSSETVADSNGAKTEQAAES
-63 AKAGEEAGEGE
+63 ED

-128 DIIEL
+128 DIIQL
-133 HEAPTMAKSLID
+133 HEAPTMAKRLID
-145 AGALYPMDSWLENNG
+145 AGALYPMDEWLENNG
-160 ENIKTKLPD
+160 ENIKTKIPD

-210 DYYKELGCPEIASE
+210 DCYKELGCPEITSE
-224 DDYLNV
+224 DEYLDV

-297 FWKSLAFFNKA
+297 FWKSLSFFNKA

-326 HSKVANGEVLVAAA
+326 HSKVSNGEILVAAD
-340 NWDTPDLAICGENAG
+340 NWDTPDVAICGENAG

-424 DGKPELTGKRLDNFI
+424 DGKPELIGKRLDNFV
-439 SNNTKEKDYAE
+439 SNNTQEKDYAD
-450 KTSPQ
+450 KASPQ
-455 GIGKYAWMCSTQA
+455 GIGKYSWMCSIQA
-468 INPAAD
+468 VNPTAD
-474 GYPYDLTNAKEYTM
+474 GYPNDLTNSKEYTM

-499 DYYSAGKAQYPGE
+499 DYYGAGKAQYPGE
-512 AYVQLVED
+512 AYVQLVEE
-520 GKMKALDT
+520 GKMKSLDA
-528 NRITGKLM
+528 NLITGKLM

-541 EAVKIFSKADEYF
+541 DAVKIFSKADEYF

-569 FETQKQ
+569 FEAQKQ
-575 KMITDIL
+575 KMISDVL

-587 KALTQVQE
+587 KALAEVQE
-595 QFAKAKEMEKQ
+595 QFEKAKEMEKQ

>member
-1 MKPFRYKRTRE
+1 MC
-12 WDWEVRAIMRKTK
+12 A
-25 LWKKTTAVLV
+25 
-35 CTAMLAGLGACSKE
+35 AMLTGLCACSKGA
-49 TETGGAGTAAQAES
+49 ETGSSETVADSNGAKTEQAAES
-63 AKAGEEAGEGE
+63 ED

-128 DIIEL
+128 DIIQL

-145 AGALYPMDSWLENNG
+145 ARALYPMDEWLENNG
-160 ENIKTKLPD
+160 ENIKTKIPD

-210 DYYKELGCPEIASE
+210 DCYKELGCPEITSE
-224 DDYLNV
+224 DEYLDV

-297 FWKSLAFFNKA
+297 FWKSLSFFNKA

-326 HSKVANGEVLVAAA
+326 HSKVSNGEILVAAD
-340 NWDTPDLAICGENAG
+340 NWDTPDVAICGENAG

-424 DGKPELTGKRLDNFI
+424 DGKSELIGKRLDNFV
-439 SNNTKEKDYAE
+439 SNNTQEKDYAD
-450 KTSPQ
+450 KASPQ
-455 GIGKYAWMCSTQA
+455 GIGKYSWMCSIQA
-468 INPAAD
+468 INPTAD
-474 GYPYDLTNAKEYTM
+474 GYPNDLTNSKEYTM

-499 DYYSAGKAQYPGE
+499 DYYGAGKAQYPGE
-512 AYVQLVED
+512 AYVQLVEE
-520 GKMKALDT
+520 GKMKSLDA
-528 NRITGKLM
+528 NLITGKLM

-541 EAVKIFSKADEYF
+541 DAVKIFSKADEYF

-569 FETQKQ
+569 FEAQKQ
-575 KMITDIL
+575 KMISDVL

-587 KALTQVQE
+587 KALAEVQE
-595 QFAKAKEMEKQ
+595 QFEKAKEMEKQ

>member
-1 MKPFRYKRTRE
+1 
-12 WDWEVRAIMRKTK
+12 MRNTK
-25 LWKKTTAVLV
+25 LWKKTTAIFM
-35 CTAMLAGLGACSKE
+35 CAAMLTGLCACSKGA
-49 TETGGAGTAAQAES
+49 ETGSSETVADSNGAKTEQAAES
-63 AKAGEEAGEGE
+63 ED

-128 DIIEL
+128 DIIQL

-145 AGALYPMDSWLENNG
+145 ARALYPMDEWLENNG
-160 ENIKTKLPD
+160 ENIKTKIPD

-210 DYYKELGCPEIASE
+210 DCYKELGCPEITSE
-224 DDYLNV
+224 DEYLDV

-297 FWKSLAFFNKA
+297 FWKSLSFFNKA

-326 HSKVANGEVLVAAA
+326 HSKVSNGEILVAAD
-340 NWDTPDLAICGENAG
+340 NWDTPDVAICGENAG

-424 DGKPELTGKRLDNFI
+424 DGKSELIGKRLDNFV
-439 SNNTKEKDYAE
+439 SNNTQEKDYAD
-450 KTSPQ
+450 KASPQ
-455 GIGKYAWMCSTQA
+455 GIGKYSWMCSIQA
-468 INPAAD
+468 INPTAD
-474 GYPYDLTNAKEYTM
+474 GYPNDLTNSKEYTM

-499 DYYSAGKAQYPGE
+499 DYYGAGKAQYPGE
-512 AYVQLVED
+512 AYVQLVEE
-520 GKMKALDT
+520 GKMKSLDA
-528 NRITGKLM
+528 NLITGKLM

-541 EAVKIFSKADEYF
+541 DAVKIFSKADEYF

-569 FETQKQ
+569 FEAQKQ
-575 KMITDIL
+575 KMISDVL

-587 KALTQVQE
+587 KALAEVQE
-595 QFAKAKEMEKQ
+595 QFEKAKEMEKQ

>member
-1 MKPFRYKRTRE
+1 MC
-12 WDWEVRAIMRKTK
+12 A
-25 LWKKTTAVLV
+25 
-35 CTAMLAGLGACSKE
+35 AMLTGLCACSKGA
-49 TETGGAGTAAQAES
+49 ETGSSETVADSNGAKTEQAAES
-63 AKAGEEAGEGE
+63 ED

-128 DIIEL
+128 DIIQL

-145 AGALYPMDSWLENNG
+145 AGALYPMDEWLENNG
-160 ENIKTKLPD
+160 ENIKTKIPD

-210 DYYKELGCPEIASE
+210 DCYKELGCPEITSE
-224 DDYLNV
+224 DEYLDV

-297 FWKSLAFFNKA
+297 FWKSLSFFNKA

-326 HSKVANGEVLVAAA
+326 HSKVSNGEILVAAD
-340 NWDTPDLAICGENAG
+340 NWDTPDVAICGENAG

-409 RLVRTGIQGEDWDVV
+409 RLVRTGIQGEDWDIV
-424 DGKPELTGKRLDNFI
+424 DGKPELIGKRLDNFV
-439 SNNTKEKDYAE
+439 SNNTQEKDYAD
-450 KTSPQ
+450 KASPQ
-455 GIGKYAWMCSTQA
+455 GIGKYSWMCSIQA
-468 INPAAD
+468 INPTAD
-474 GYPYDLTNAKEYTM
+474 GYPNDLTNSKEYTM

-499 DYYSAGKAQYPGE
+499 DYYGAGKAQYPGE
-512 AYVQLVED
+512 AYVQVVEE
-520 GKMKALDT
+520 GKMKSLDA
-528 NRITGKLM
+528 NLITGKLM

-541 EAVKIFSKADEYF
+541 DAVKIFSKADEYF

-569 FETQKQ
+569 FEAQKQ
-575 KMITDIL
+575 KMISDVL

-587 KALTQVQE
+587 KALAEVQE
-595 QFAKAKEMEKQ
+595 QFEKAKEMEKQ

>member
-1 MKPFRYKRTRE
+1 MC
-12 WDWEVRAIMRKTK
+12 A
-25 LWKKTTAVLV
+25 
-35 CTAMLAGLGACSKE
+35 AMLTGLCACSKGA
-49 TETGGAGTAAQAES
+49 ETGSSETVADSNGAKTEQAAES
-63 AKAGEEAGEGE
+63 ED

-128 DIIEL
+128 DIIQL

-145 AGALYPMDSWLENNG
+145 AGALYPMDEWLENNG
-160 ENIKTKLPD
+160 ENIKTKIPD

-210 DYYKELGCPEIASE
+210 DCYKELGCPEITSE
-224 DDYLNV
+224 DEYLDV

-297 FWKSLAFFNKA
+297 FWKSLSFFNKA

-326 HSKVANGEVLVAAA
+326 HSKVSNGEILVAAD
-340 NWDTPDLAICGENAG
+340 NWDTPDVAICGENAG

-409 RLVRTGIQGEDWDVV
+409 RLVRTGIQGEDWDIV
-424 DGKPELTGKRLDNFI
+424 DGKPELIGKRLDNFV
-439 SNNTKEKDYAE
+439 SNNTQEKDYAD
-450 KTSPQ
+450 KASPQ
-455 GIGKYAWMCSTQA
+455 GIGKYSWMCSIQA
-468 INPAAD
+468 INPTAD
-474 GYPYDLTNAKEYTM
+474 GYPNDLTNSKEYTM

-499 DYYSAGKAQYPGE
+499 DYYGAGKAQYPGE
-512 AYVQLVED
+512 AYVQLVEE
-520 GKMKALDT
+520 GKMKSLDA
-528 NRITGKLM
+528 NLITGKLM

-541 EAVKIFSKADEYF
+541 DAVKIFSKADEYF
-554 QANIAKIITCEDEAA
+554 QTNIAKIITCEDEAA
-569 FETQKQ
+569 FEAQKQ
-575 KMITDIL
+575 KMISDVL

-587 KALTQVQE
+587 KALAEVQE
-595 QFAKAKEMEKQ
+595 QFEKAKEMEKQ

>member
-1 MKPFRYKRTRE
+1 MC
-12 WDWEVRAIMRKTK
+12 A
-25 LWKKTTAVLV
+25 
-35 CTAMLAGLGACSKE
+35 AMLTGLCACSKGA
-49 TETGGAGTAAQAES
+49 ETGSSETVADSNGAKTEQAAES
-63 AKAGEEAGEGE
+63 ED

-128 DIIEL
+128 DIIQL

-145 AGALYPMDSWLENNG
+145 AGALYPMDEWLENNG
-160 ENIKTKLPD
+160 ENIKTKIPD

-210 DYYKELGCPEIASE
+210 DCYKELGCPEITSE
-224 DDYLNV
+224 DEYLDV

-297 FWKSLAFFNKA
+297 FWKSLSFFNKA

-326 HSKVANGEVLVAAA
+326 HSKVSNGEILVAAD
-340 NWDTPDLAICGENAG
+340 NWDTPDVAICGENAG

-424 DGKPELTGKRLDNFI
+424 DGKPELIGKRLDNFV
-439 SNNTKEKDYAE
+439 SNNTQEKDYAD
-450 KTSPQ
+450 KASPQ
-455 GIGKYAWMCSTQA
+455 GIGKYSWMCSIQA
-468 INPAAD
+468 VNPTAD
-474 GYPYDLTNAKEYTM
+474 GYPNDLTNSKEYTM

-499 DYYSAGKAQYPGE
+499 DYYGAGKAQYPGE
-512 AYVQLVED
+512 AYVQLVEE
-520 GKMKALDT
+520 GKMKSLDA
-528 NRITGKLM
+528 NLITGKLM

-541 EAVKIFSKADEYF
+541 DAVKIFSKADEYF

-569 FETQKQ
+569 FEAQKQ
-575 KMITDIL
+575 KMISDVL

-587 KALTQVQE
+587 KALAEVQE
-595 QFAKAKEMEKQ
+595 QFEKAKEMEKQ

>member
-1 MKPFRYKRTRE
+1 
-12 WDWEVRAIMRKTK
+12 MRNTK
-25 LWKKTTAVLV
+25 LWKKTTAILM
-35 CTAMLAGLGACSKE
+35 CAAMLTGLCACSKGA
-49 TETGGAGTAAQAES
+49 ETGSSETVADSNGAKTEQAAES
-63 AKAGEEAGEGE
+63 ED

-128 DIIEL
+128 DIIQL

-145 AGALYPMDSWLENNG
+145 AGALYPMDEWLENNG
-160 ENIKTKLPD
+160 ENIKTKIPD

-193 DKENPKKN
+193 DKENPN

-210 DYYKELGCPEIASE
+210 DCYKELGCPEITSE
-224 DDYLNV
+224 DEYLDV

-297 FWKSLAFFNKA
+297 FWKSLSFFNKA

-326 HSKVANGEVLVAAA
+326 HSKVSNGEILVAAD
-340 NWDTPDLAICGENAG
+340 NWDTPDVAICGENAG

-424 DGKPELTGKRLDNFI
+424 DGKPELIGKRLDNFV
-439 SNNTKEKDYAE
+439 SNNTQEKDYAD
-450 KTSPQ
+450 KASPQ
-455 GIGKYAWMCSTQA
+455 GIGKYSWMCSIQA
-468 INPAAD
+468 INPTAD
-474 GYPYDLTNAKEYTM
+474 GYPNDLTNSKEYTM

-499 DYYSAGKAQYPGE
+499 DYYGAGKAQYPGE
-512 AYVQLVED
+512 AYVQLVEE
-520 GKMKALDT
+520 GKMKSLDA
-528 NRITGKLM
+528 NLITGKLM

-541 EAVKIFSKADEYF
+541 DAVKIFSKADEYF

-569 FETQKQ
+569 FEAQKQ
-575 KMITDIL
+575 KMISDVL

-587 KALTQVQE
+587 KALAEVQE
-595 QFAKAKEMEKQ
+595 QFEKAKEMEKQ

>member
-1 MKPFRYKRTRE
+1 
-12 WDWEVRAIMRKTK
+12 MRNTK
-25 LWKKTTAVLV
+25 LWKKTTAILM
-35 CTAMLAGLGACSKE
+35 CAAMLTGLCACSKGA
-49 TETGGAGTAAQAES
+49 ETGSSETVADSNGAKTEQAAES
-63 AKAGEEAGEGE
+63 ED

-128 DIIEL
+128 DIIQL

-145 AGALYPMDSWLENNG
+145 AGALYPMDEWLENNG
-160 ENIKTKLPD
+160 ENIKTKIPD

-210 DYYKELGCPEIASE
+210 DCYKELGCPEITSE
-224 DDYLNV
+224 DEYLDV

-297 FWKSLAFFNKA
+297 FWKSLSFFNKA

-326 HSKVANGEVLVAAA
+326 HSKVSNGEILVAAD
-340 NWDTPDLAICGENAG
+340 NWDTPDVAICGENAG

-409 RLVRTGIQGEDWDVV
+409 RLVRTGIQGENWDIV
-424 DGKPELTGKRLDNFI
+424 DGKPELIGKRLDNFV
-439 SNNTKEKDYAE
+439 SNNTQEKDYAD
-450 KTSPQ
+450 KASPQ
-455 GIGKYAWMCSTQA
+455 GIGKYSWMCSIQA
-468 INPAAD
+468 INPTAD
-474 GYPYDLTNAKEYTM
+474 GYPNDLTNSKEYTM

-499 DYYSAGKAQYPGE
+499 DYYGAGKAQYPGE
-512 AYVQLVED
+512 AYVQLVEE
-520 GKMKALDT
+520 GKMKSLDA
-528 NRITGKLM
+528 NLITGKLM

-541 EAVKIFSKADEYF
+541 DAVKIFSKADEYF

-569 FETQKQ
+569 FEAQKQ
-575 KMITDIL
+575 KMISDVL

-587 KALTQVQE
+587 KALAEVQE
-595 QFAKAKEMEKQ
+595 QFEKAKEMEKQ